1 MNPLLEWG
9 LAKSDPE
16 SLRAAA
22 ASDASSQLLRD
33 NRELMDQ
40 LLKSDADRMRDLIKE
55 CTNTELEVED
65 RELALDELEMLVESI
80 DNANDFATIKGIA
93 PLLALFDE
101 TEPIIQMNAA
111 WVLGTCA
118 QNNERFTKEFLKEN
132 GLDRLVDLLRRTT
145 DNGVRGKAIY
155 AISGCVRASTDATAK
170 ALDLNAFETLIELLR
185 TSSDLNIK
193 RKLAFFFGGVI
204 FEQNVQE
211 NLLQHLLDKN
221 LYQVLIDTLKAD
233 DLDLQDKIFEALDA
247 AFATCPKAVSHIKQ
261 GPLASQLTSWTKSA
275 KLNPEQ
281 KATYSQTLKRIG
293 LQL

>member
-1 MNPLLEWG
+1 
-9 LAKSDPE
+9 
-16 SLRAAA
+16 
-22 ASDASSQLLRD
+22 
-33 NRELMDQ
+33 MDQ

-55 CTNTELEVED
+55 CTNAELELED

-101 TEPIIQMNAA
+101 PEPIIQMNAA

-170 ALDLNAFETLIELLR
+170 AIDLNAFETLIELLR
-185 TSSDLNIK
+185 SSSDLNIK

-221 LYQVLIDTLKAD
+221 LYEVLIDTLKTE

-261 GPLASQLTSWTKSA
+261 GILASQLTSWAKSA
-275 KLNPEQ
+275 QLTAEQ
-281 KATYSQTLKRIG
+281 KTAYSQTLKRIG